1 MKHKSFMAR
10 FRTATLLAIV
20 SSCLTATAARAQ
32 EGITLNYANA
42 DVRDV
47 IRSLSAMLGLNV
59 LIAEDVPSRRVTY
72 ATPAAVA
79 IGELGGVLEA
89 VLESEGLVLV
99 SKGPVAQV
107 MPAEKAPATG
117 PVYIGKTLPSPRP
130 VGLVTQIV
138 PLEFISA
145 EDGIAL
151 LSQLASPL
159 ARLEP
164 VPRSNGILI
173 TDHASNVERYLELLA
188 QLDIGSGGEAGL
200 QTYVYRLKHATA
212 AELANTLAQVYG
224 VRVAD
229 VAPRARVEA
238 LSDRSLSSTLEGFRQ
253 RDIQALEM
261 RRQNPVPV
269 ITMPSAAGPAAQA
282 ADSGIAGGAAGP
294 DSRTTIVPDLAT
306 NALVIRTQ
314 PPNYPVLRKTIEGLD
329 VRPAQVLLEVYVA
342 EVRLDDATSY
352 GINWSIFSTNT
363 AGTESITG
371 RLGAQRFSDEQL
383 GNTQDF
389 VLRAIRLTD
398 DLDVRAVLRALA
410 TETDV
415 SILSQPHVVA
425 LNNEEARILVGNQ
438 VPFTQSTRAGLDVV
452 VDQTVQY
459 RDVGIQLTVV
469 PTINDDGYVT
479 FRILQEVSAL
489 TTQTVDAALGAQVI
503 STREAETSAL
513 VRNGQTVI
521 IGGLIDEADE
531 VVESGIPLLMDIP
544 LLGYLF
550 KSRTTQ
556 RTRTELAIFVT
567 PYVILTDED
576 AAALT
581 ERARERIGGMEDLRP
596 LVPDS
601 TPPRREP

>member
-1 MKHKSFMAR
+1 VKRK
-10 FRTATLLAIV
+10 
-20 SSCLTATAARAQ
+20 SCLARVPAAAWVVLALSCPMATAARAQ

-59 LIAEDVPSRRVTY
+59 LIGEDVPSRRVTY

-107 MPAEKAPATG
+107 MLAEKAPATG

-151 LSQLASPL
+151 LTQLASPL

-164 VPRSNGILI
+164 VPRSNGVLI
-173 TDHASNVERYLELLA
+173 TDHASNVERYLELMT
-188 QLDIGSGGEAGL
+188 QLDVGSGGEAGL
-200 QTYVYRLKHATA
+200 QTYVYRLRHATA

-253 RDIQALEM
+253 RDYQALEM

-269 ITMPSAAGPAAQA
+269 ITMPSAAGPSMQT
-282 ADSGIAGGAAGP
+282 ADSGGGGSSEL

-314 PPNYPVLRKTIEGLD
+314 PPNYPILRQTIEGLD

-342 EVRLDDATSY
+342 EVRLDEATSY

-371 RLGAQRFSDEQL
+371 RLGAQRFSDQEL
-383 GNTQDF
+383 GGTQDF

-489 TTQTVDAALGAQVI
+489 TTQTVEAALGAQVI

-521 IGGLIDEADE
+521 IGGLIDESDE

-556 RTRTELAIFVT
+556 RVRTELAIFVT
-567 PYVILTDED
+567 PYVIMTDED

-581 ERARERIGGMEDLRP
+581 ERARDRIGGMEDLRP

-601 TPPRREP
+601 TPPPREP

>member
-1 MKHKSFMAR
+1 VKRK
-10 FRTATLLAIV
+10 
-20 SSCLTATAARAQ
+20 SCLARVPAAAWVVLALSCPMATAARAQ

-59 LIAEDVPSRRVTY
+59 LIGEDVPSRRVTY

-107 MPAEKAPATG
+107 MLAEKAPATG

-151 LSQLASPL
+151 LTQLASPL

-164 VPRSNGILI
+164 VPRSNGVLI
-173 TDHASNVERYLELLA
+173 TDHASNVERYLELIT

-200 QTYVYRLKHATA
+200 QTYVYRLRHATA

-253 RDIQALEM
+253 RDYQALEM

-269 ITMPSAAGPAAQA
+269 ITMPSAAGPSMQT
-282 ADSGIAGGAAGP
+282 ADSGGGGSSEL

-314 PPNYPVLRKTIEGLD
+314 PPNYPILRQTIEGLD

-342 EVRLDDATSY
+342 EVRLDEATSY

-371 RLGAQRFSDEQL
+371 RLGAQRFSDQEL
-383 GNTQDF
+383 GGTQDF

-489 TTQTVDAALGAQVI
+489 TTQTVEAALGAQVI

-521 IGGLIDEADE
+521 IGGLIDESDE

-556 RTRTELAIFVT
+556 RVRTELAIFVT
-567 PYVILTDED
+567 PYVIMTDED

-581 ERARERIGGMEDLRP
+581 ERARDRIGGMEDLRP

-601 TPPRREP
+601 TPPPREP

>member
-1 MKHKSFMAR
+1 
-10 FRTATLLAIV
+10 
-20 SSCLTATAARAQ
+20 
-32 EGITLNYANA
+32 
-42 DVRDV
+42 
-47 IRSLSAMLGLNV
+47 MLGLNV
-59 LIAEDVPSRRVTY
+59 LIGEDVPSRRVTY

-107 MPAEKAPATG
+107 MLAEKAPATG

-151 LSQLASPL
+151 LTQLASPL

-164 VPRSNGILI
+164 VPRSNGVLI
-173 TDHASNVERYLELLA
+173 TDHASNVERYLELMT

-200 QTYVYRLKHATA
+200 QTYVYRLRHATA

-253 RDIQALEM
+253 RDYQALEM

-269 ITMPSAAGPAAQA
+269 ITMPSAAGPSMQT
-282 ADSGIAGGAAGP
+282 ADSGGGGSSEL

-314 PPNYPVLRKTIEGLD
+314 PPNYPILRQTIEGLD

-342 EVRLDDATSY
+342 EVRLDEATSY

-371 RLGAQRFSDEQL
+371 RLGAQRFSDQEL
-383 GNTQDF
+383 GGTQDF

-489 TTQTVDAALGAQVI
+489 TTQTVEAALGAQVI

-521 IGGLIDEADE
+521 IGGLIDESDE

-556 RTRTELAIFVT
+556 RVRTELAIFVT
-567 PYVILTDED
+567 PYVIMTDED

-581 ERARERIGGMEDLRP
+581 ERARDRIGGMEDLRP

-601 TPPRREP
+601 TPPPREP